1 MSKIKACI
9 NFAHHLD
16 SEFCSAARII
26 HDKMSQNAATFP
38 APPVSMA
45 ALDTLISTC
54 AARLAERASRARL
67 AVITFQAARRDLEQ
81 ALRGLGYYVNSVA
94 RGRAMIVE
102 KSGFPH
108 YSTSRPVDKAPP
120 AAPQNL
126 RLKHGVLSG
135 VIHAR
140 YKPAKEKSVNEVQT
154 CTGDPNREEDW
165 RHAGLYKLGHAEL
178 SGHTPGTLVWVRVRT
193 VGLKGVMGPWSDPA
207 MIRVL

>member
-1 MSKIKACI
+1 MSKIKVFI
-9 NFAHHLD
+9 NFTHHLD
-16 SEFCSAARII
+16 AALCPAARII
-26 HDKMSQNAATFP
+26 HDKMSENAATFP

-54 AARLAERASRARL
+54 AAKLAERASKARV
-67 AVITFQAARRDLEQ
+67 AVIAFQAARWELEQ
-81 ALRGLGYYVNSVA
+81 ALRVLGYYVNSIA
-94 RGRAMIVE
+94 KGRAMIVE

-108 YSTSRPVDKAPP
+108 YSTSHPADKAPP

-135 VIHAR
+135 VIKAR

-154 CTGDPNREEDW
+154 CTGDPNHEEDW
-165 RHAGLYKLGHAEL
+165 RHAGFYKLGHAEL

-193 VGLKGVMGPWSDPA
+193 VGQKGVMGPWSDPA
-207 MIRVL
+207 QIRVI